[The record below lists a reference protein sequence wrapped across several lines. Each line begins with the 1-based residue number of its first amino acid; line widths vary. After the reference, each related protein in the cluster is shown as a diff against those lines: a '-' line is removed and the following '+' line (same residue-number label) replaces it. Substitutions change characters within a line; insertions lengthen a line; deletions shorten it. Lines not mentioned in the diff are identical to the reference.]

1 MNDDTAL
8 TEYTLYIPIA
18 DKNGGAIY
26 PVSRYTLQ
34 VYLYYHTRRE
44 SSLRRPLAKR

>member
-26 PVSRYTLQ
+26 PVSRYTSQ
-34 VYLYYHTRRE
+34 VYIYTITHDANPPRVGL
-44 SSLRRPLAKR
+44 